1 MPALPSPG
9 RALTFT
15 AAVKSDAADLTVA
28 ASFGAYAPNGDKGSV
43 AMPTGVFDDDGDTLE
58 DKDGDAFDIDSIADD
73 GRITLDGVRPNRTFY
88 IQLGDDRFNPTTILD
103 DGCMATA
110 SQLADDSLFRISID
124 KDGDGKSLIRSI
136 TQVSEKTLRRFVHT
150 RQLSQGCT
158 QRFDLNR

>member
-1 MPALPSPG
+1 MP
-9 RALTFT
+9 
-15 AAVKSDAADLTVA
+15 AAVKSDATALTVT
-28 ASFGAYAPNGDKGSV
+28 ASLGAYAPNGDKGSV

-58 DKDGDAFDIDSIADD
+58 DKDGDAFNIDSIAGD

-124 KDGDGKSLIRSI
+124 KEGDGQISDPFHHTGQR
-136 TQVSEKTLRRFVHT
+136 KTVRRFVHT